1 MMEGYKLK
9 DGSGKVNHLLFMD
22 DLKLFGKDEAQIE
35 SLVDTVQVV
44 SSDIGMEFGIKKCG
58 VLFLRRGVVA
68 KSEGIGLPNGEIMKS
83 AGVDSYKYLGILEMN
98 DIMSKQMK
106 EKVRL
111 EYVRRVRAVL
121 RSKLNGRNKI
131 MGINT
136 WAIALLRYGGGILE
150 WRKEELR
157 SLDRKMRKLM
167 TIHGALH
174 PKSDTDRLYLSQ
186 KRGGRGL
193 LGCEKCVRAEENSL
207 GWYIKMSI
215 EPLLIAVGKA
225 NVIESEGCIEKTK
238 YKNEEMKETEDQW
251 KKKKMYG
258 QYYRDMSECAD
269 LKKTWQWLQKCDLK
283 PETEALICAA
293 QEQALRTKRTN
304 YIKCKIDKTIESLL
318 CRLCKEKGE
327 SVYHIVSE
335 CKVLAQR
342 EYKRRHDKIAQF
354 VHWELCGK
362 FRGERASNWYEHRP
376 EGVIENDEVKI
387 LWDFMIQCDRMV
399 EYRKPDIVVVE
410 KKERRCLVIDVAVPG
425 DIRIEEKEN
434 EKVEKYQELKQ
445 EIIKFWEMKKVDVI
459 PIVVGA
465 LGAVSRRIRD
475 WISRTGL
482 KVRVEHLQKTA
493 LLGTARILR
502 RHLSL

>member
-1 MMEGYKLK
+1 M
-9 DGSGKVNHLLFMD
+9 
-22 DLKLFGKDEAQIE
+22 
-35 SLVDTVQVV
+35 
-44 SSDIGMEFGIKKCG
+44 
-58 VLFLRRGVVA
+58 
-68 KSEGIGLPNGEIMKS
+68 
-83 AGVDSYKYLGILEMN
+83 
-98 DIMSKQMK
+98 
-106 EKVRL
+106 
-111 EYVRRVRAVL
+111 
-121 RSKLNGRNKI
+121 
-131 MGINT
+131 
-136 WAIALLRYGGGILE
+136 
-150 WRKEELR
+150 
-157 SLDRKMRKLM
+157 
-167 TIHGALH
+167 
-174 PKSDTDRLYLSQ
+174 
-186 KRGGRGL
+186 
-193 LGCEKCVRAEENSL
+193 
-207 GWYIKMSI
+207 
-215 EPLLIAVGKA
+215 
-225 NVIESEGCIEKTK
+225 
-238 YKNEEMKETEDQW
+238 
-251 KKKKMYG
+251 
-258 QYYRDMSECAD
+258 
-269 LKKTWQWLQKCDLK
+269 K

-293 QEQALRTKRTN
+293 QEQALRTN
-304 YIKCKIDKTIESLL
+304 YIKCKIDKTIESPL

-362 FRGERASNWYEHRP
+362 FRVERASNWYEHRP

-445 EIIKFWEMKKVDVI
+445 EIIKLWEMKKVDVI